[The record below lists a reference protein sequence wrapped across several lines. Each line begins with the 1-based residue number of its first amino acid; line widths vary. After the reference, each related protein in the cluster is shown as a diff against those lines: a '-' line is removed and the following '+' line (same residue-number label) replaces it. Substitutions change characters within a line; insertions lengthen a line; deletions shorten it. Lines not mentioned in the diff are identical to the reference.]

1 MIKVNCISTQ
11 CKEVVQSLEISRKKR
26 GLDKE
31 NMKSWEKISTS
42 NEEFNK
48 LKLQQYWTSLT
59 IQM

>member
-42 NEEFNK
+42 NEG
-48 LKLQQYWTSLT
+48 
-59 IQM
+59 I